1 MKWRTLE
8 LKHFE
13 EIVPFTH
20 IKNKETDGPKYD
32 GGQVFPIQ
40 TQSIPLRLILKQ
52 IIFIF
57 SNNLILIPGNVS
69 EHFNNESKR
78 LFTSELFC
86 MQFSQMFT
94 MYIDSIVKNGNFD

>member
-1 MKWRTLE
+1 MKWRTLG
-8 LKHFE
+8 LKYFE

-69 EHFNNESKR
+69 EHLMNQKD
-78 LFTSELFC
+78 
-86 MQFSQMFT
+86 FSLVNYFACSSLKCLQCILT
-94 MYIDSIVKNGNFD
+94 V